1 MSRKDAKYRSDGE
14 GCGGW
19 TGMGAVE
26 MGGDEKIWRT
36 NKCRSAV
43 ILESLDF
50 FLPLPRNDN
59 NVKFA
64 CTRVIRLFTEVLDL
78 FINIHNTY

>member
-36 NKCRSAV
+36 KMNKKTK
-43 ILESLDF
+43 LT
-50 FLPLPRNDN
+50 N
-59 NVKFA
+59 N
-64 CTRVIRLFTEVLDL
+64 
-78 FINIHNTY
+78 